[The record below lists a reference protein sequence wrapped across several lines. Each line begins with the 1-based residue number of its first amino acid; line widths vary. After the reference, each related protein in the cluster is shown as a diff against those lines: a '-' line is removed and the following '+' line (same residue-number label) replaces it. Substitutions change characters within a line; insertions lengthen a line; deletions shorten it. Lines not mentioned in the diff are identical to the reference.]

1 MAKKYV
7 VTLEADER
15 EKLLVLIGSGI
26 AKARTI
32 THARI
37 LLKADEGWQDREI
50 CKALNVSVP
59 TVERVRRQFVFEGF
73 EASLKPRRPKR
84 MYSRKLDGEQ
94 EARLVALTCSTPPQ
108 GYARWSLRLLAD
120 RVVQLKIIDRISH
133 ETVRQVLNDNELK
146 PWRRQEWCIP
156 AANAEFVYRME
167 DVLDVYKRPVDPK
180 HPLVC
185 FDESPEQLVSETR
198 QALPMQPGQLEKYD
212 YEYRREGVANLFI
225 FFAPLQNW
233 RCVKVTER
241 RTKVD
246 WAYCMRDLVDAHF
259 PQAEKIVI
267 VQDQLNT
274 HSPACLY
281 EVFAPAEA
289 KRILDRLEFHF
300 TPKHSSWLNMA
311 EIELSVL
318 NRQSL
323 HRCIPSQ
330 SVLLRETQAWFLHRN
345 NKQATV
351 DWQFTT
357 DDARI
362 KLKRLYPS
370 IHD

>member
-7 VTLEADER
+7 VTLSAAER
-15 EKLLVLIGSGI
+15 EKLLTLIGSGI
-26 AKARTI
+26 AKARTL

-37 LLKADEGWQDREI
+37 LLKADEGWSDLEI
-50 CKALNVSVP
+50 CKALNVSIP
-59 TVERVRRQFVFEGF
+59 TIERIRRQFVFEGF

-84 MYSRKLDGEQ
+84 IYSRKLDGEQ
-94 EARLVALTCSTPPQ
+94 EARLVALTCSSPPE
-108 GYARWSLRLLAD
+108 GYARWSLRLLVD
-120 RVVQLKIIDRISH
+120 RVVQLKIIDSISH
-133 ETVRQVLNDNELK
+133 ETIRQVLDDNELK

-167 DVLDVYKRPVDPK
+167 DVLDVYKRPMDPK
-180 HPLVC
+180 RPLVC

-198 QALPMQPGQLEKYD
+198 QALPMRPGQLEKYD
-212 YEYRREGVANLFI
+212 YEYRREGVANLFM
-225 FFAPLQNW
+225 FFAPLLNW
-233 RCVKVTER
+233 RNVKVTKQ

-246 WAYCMRDLVDAHF
+246 WAYCMCDLVDVHF
-259 PQAEKIVI
+259 PQAEKVVI

-289 KRILDRLEFHF
+289 KRILDRLEFHA
-300 TPKHSSWLNMA
+300 TPKHGSWLNMA

-318 NRQSL
+318 NRQCL
-323 HRCIPSQ
+323 NRCIPNQ
-330 SVLLRETQAWFLHRN
+330 TVLIHETEAWSLQRN

-351 DWQFTT
+351 DWQFTS
-357 DDARI
+357 DNARI